1 MDLTESYARYA
12 VRYWLLDFG
21 ADDPTDSIVRTRV
34 FFALKRANIPL
45 SIPAHALFVTEESD
59 ERRKD
64 KVRREFDQRMAVLA
78 RVELFAKLS
87 EDERR
92 RLADGLHDAPF
103 AAGETITRQ
112 GAVAHWLYMV
122 LDGEASVRVAVDETE
137 REVARLSAGDFFGEM
152 GLLTGERRTATVVAM
167 TRVHCYRLDRDV
179 FKALLDNRPKLAE
192 QVADVLARRTV
203 ELSAARL
210 GLDRGSA
217 DAIRVTRTD
226 LLDKIRDFF
235 SLEDAPKR
243 KPK

>member
-12 VRYWLLDFG
+12 VRYWLIDLG

-64 KVRREFDQRMAVLA
+64 KEQKELGRRLA
-78 RVELFAKLS
+78 ALAEVELFANLS
-87 EDERR
+87 EVERQ

-122 LDGEASVRVAVDETE
+122 LDGEASVRVAVDDAQ

-152 GLLTGERRTATVVAM
+152 GLLTGERRTATVVAV
-167 TRVHCYRLDRDV
+167 TRVHCYRLDKEV
-179 FKALLDNRPKLAE
+179 FKALLDDRPELAE
-192 QVADVLARRTV
+192 QVADVLARRTL
-203 ELSAARL
+203 ELSAARD
-210 GLDRGSA
+210 GLDRKSA

-226 LLDKIRDFF
+226 LLDKIRSFF
-235 SLEDAPKR
+235 SLEEASARRR
-243 KPK
+243 K